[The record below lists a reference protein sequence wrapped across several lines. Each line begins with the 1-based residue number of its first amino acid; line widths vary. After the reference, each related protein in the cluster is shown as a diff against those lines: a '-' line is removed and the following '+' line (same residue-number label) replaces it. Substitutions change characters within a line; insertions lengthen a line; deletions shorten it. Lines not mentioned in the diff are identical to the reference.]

1 MLLLREFMSDISILL
16 AEDHVITREGIRK
29 LLEEED
35 GLTVVG
41 ETGNG
46 QEAVRL
52 ANELKPDLIIM
63 DINMPKLN
71 GIEAT
76 KQIKATNPGIAIL
89 ILSAY
94 NDDEYVFALLKAGAA
109 GYLLK
114 NVSGDELTSAIRAVC
129 KGEPVLDPSIARKVI
144 NYFTTPGEIQTIEK
158 PSKQLS
164 SRETAIIKLAAT
176 GMTNKDIAYKLHL
189 SNRTIEG
196 HMRTIFNKLGVGS
209 RTEAVLYGLQKG
221 WFTLEEL
228 L

>member
-1 MLLLREFMSDISILL
+1 MSDINILL

-29 LLEEED
+29 LLEEEQ
-35 GLTVVG
+35 GISVIG

-46 QEAVRL
+46 EDAVRL

-76 KQIKATNPGIAIL
+76 KQIKAINPGIAIL

-114 NVSGDELTSAIRAVC
+114 NVSGDELTEAVRAVC
-129 KGEPVLDPSIARKVI
+129 KGEPVLDPTIARKVI
-144 NYFTTPGEIQTIEK
+144 NYFTTPGEIQTAEK

-164 SRETAIIKLAAT
+164 IRETAIIKLAAT
-176 GMTNKDIAYKLHL
+176 GMTNKDIAHKLNL

>member
-1 MLLLREFMSDISILL
+1 MSNIKILL

-35 GLTVVG
+35 GLTVIG

-46 QEAVRL
+46 LDAVRL
-52 ANELKPDLIIM
+52 ANQLKPDLIIM

-76 KQIKATNPGIAIL
+76 KQIKEFNPGIAIL

-114 NVSGDELTSAIRAVC
+114 NVNGDELISAIRAVC
-129 KGEPVLDPSIARKVI
+129 QGEPVLDPTVARKVI
-144 NYFTTPGEIQTIEK
+144 NYFTTPGEIQVTEK

-176 GMTNKDIAYKLHL
+176 GMTNKDIAHTLHL

>member
-1 MLLLREFMSDISILL
+1 MLILEDYMSDIRILL
-16 AEDHVITREGIRK
+16 AEDHVITREGICK
-29 LLEEED
+29 LLEDEN
-35 GLTVVG
+35 GLTVIG

-46 QEAVRL
+46 KDAVRL
-52 ANELKPDLIIM
+52 ANELKPDLVIM
-63 DINMPKLN
+63 DINMPILN

-76 KQIKATNPGIAIL
+76 KQIKAANPGIAIL

-114 NVSGDELTSAIRAVC
+114 NASGDELTSAVRAVC
-129 KGEPVLDPSIARKVI
+129 KGEPVLDPTIARKVI
-144 NYFTTPGEIQTIEK
+144 NYFTAPGEIQTSEK

-164 SRETAIIKLAAT
+164 GRETAIIKLAAT
-176 GMTNKDIAYKLHL
+176 GMTNKDIAQKLHL

-196 HMRTIFNKLGVGS
+196 HMRAIFNKLGVGS

>member
-1 MLLLREFMSDISILL
+1 MLILGDFMSDIGILL

-35 GLTVVG
+35 GLNVVG

-46 QEAVRL
+46 LDAVRL
-52 ANELKPDLIIM
+52 AGELKPDLIIM

-114 NVSGDELTSAIRAVC
+114 NVSGDELTSAVRAVC
-129 KGEPVLDPSIARKVI
+129 KGEPVLDPTIARKVI
-144 NYFTTPGEIQTIEK
+144 NYFTAPGEIQTTEK

>member
-1 MLLLREFMSDISILL
+1 MSDISILL

-29 LLEEED
+29 LLENEP

-41 ETGNG
+41 EAGDG
-46 QEAVRL
+46 EEAVRL
-52 ANELKPDLIIM
+52 ANELKPDVIIM
-63 DINMPKLN
+63 DIAMPKIN

-76 KQIKATNPGIAIL
+76 MQIKVANPGIAIL

-94 NDDEYVFALLKAGAA
+94 DDDEYVFALLKAGAA

-129 KGEPVLDPSIARKVI
+129 QGEPVLDPTIARKVI
-144 NYFTTPGEIQTIEK
+144 NYFTASGEVKTVEK
-158 PSKQLS
+158 PSEQLS
-164 SRETAIIKLAAT
+164 DRETAIIKLAAT
-176 GMTNKDIAYKLHL
+176 GMTNKDIANKLHL

-209 RTEAVLYGLQKG
+209 RTEAVLYGLRKG